1 MCEKPLCY
9 DVDLAETEQLVHA
22 ESLMSYDVKLNQLFR
37 LGWIWE
43 KSSAFKQQSPG
54 KSVQNSG
61 IFVPLDLFFFKRVK
75 QYSL

>member
-37 LGWIWE
+37 LGWI
-43 KSSAFKQQSPG
+43 
-54 KSVQNSG
+54 
-61 IFVPLDLFFFKRVK
+61 
-75 QYSL
+75 